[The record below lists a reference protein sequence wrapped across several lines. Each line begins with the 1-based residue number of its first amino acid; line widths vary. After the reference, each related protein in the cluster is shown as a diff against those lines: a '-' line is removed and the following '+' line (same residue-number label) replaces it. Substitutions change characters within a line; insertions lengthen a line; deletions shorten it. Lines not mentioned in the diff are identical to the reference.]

1 MKRLS
6 GVLKTAETL
15 YVERAGLQSELKKNL
30 TRTQTTIESSSAGLS
45 SKCTTRIPSEATVTT
60 ETFRS
65 RPDLSN
71 KLT

>member
-15 YVERAGLQSELKKNL
+15 HEERTGLQNELKKNL
-30 TRTQTTIESSSAGLS
+30 TRTQTVIESTSASLS
-45 SKCTTRIPSEATVTT
+45 SKCSTRRPSEVTVTT

-65 RPDLSN
+65 RPDSSN